1 MHFQWTTKPC
11 SGLRGF
17 CEEKRDRR
25 KRRAVVCHGNNSL
38 VLPAGCPAVIGEDL
52 SNVEYGDR
60 KKHQRTYLDG
70 LKRYKNKGVRITIDG
85 VECPEKEWEKIFEM
99 GEDGG
104 FYMGDYVGAEQG
116 CLKEIRFDKVYLSD
130 PPKEKRIRIHEQTIK
145 ADNEN
150 T

>member
-1 MHFQWTTKPC
+1 MI
-11 SGLRGF
+11 R
-17 CEEKRDRR
+17 
-25 KRRAVVCHGNNSL
+25 
-38 VLPAGCPAVIGEDL
+38 
-52 SNVEYGDR
+52 NVEYGDR

-130 PPKEKRIRIHEQTIK
+130 PPKEKKIRIHKQAIK
-145 ADNEN
+145 SDNKSPDYAAAMSTVSACAAKARRRIPGFCACFLHN
-150 T
+150 DCKL

>member
-1 MHFQWTTKPC
+1 MI
-11 SGLRGF
+11 R
-17 CEEKRDRR
+17 
-25 KRRAVVCHGNNSL
+25 
-38 VLPAGCPAVIGEDL
+38 
-52 SNVEYGDR
+52 NVEYGDR

-116 CLKEIRFDKVYLSD
+116 CLKEIRFDKQAIKSD
-130 PPKEKRIRIHEQTIK
+130 NKSPDYAAAMSTVSACAAKARRRIPGFCACFLHNDCK
-145 ADNEN
+145 L
-150 T
+150 

>member
-1 MHFQWTTKPC
+1 MI
-11 SGLRGF
+11 R
-17 CEEKRDRR
+17 
-25 KRRAVVCHGNNSL
+25 
-38 VLPAGCPAVIGEDL
+38 
-52 SNVEYGDR
+52 NVEYGDR

-70 LKRYKNKGVRITIDG
+70 LKRYKNQGVRITIDG

-130 PPKEKRIRIHEQTIK
+130 PPKEKK
-145 ADNEN
+145 DKDS
-150 T
+150 

>member
-1 MHFQWTTKPC
+1 MI
-11 SGLRGF
+11 R
-17 CEEKRDRR
+17 
-25 KRRAVVCHGNNSL
+25 
-38 VLPAGCPAVIGEDL
+38 
-52 SNVEYGDR
+52 NVEYGDR